1 MYHRTGLCTMSM
13 DIFVMSLWHLKVFMT
28 IDHGS
33 AFLDFGHNLTLHS
46 RCLVVLW
53 SFVQRSSYSQS
64 IGLHLN
70 LIGEAALISF
80 KEFPIPFKRSHHFAL
95 FDENSWKIQRK
106 TFHGLPFKWSHRFA
120 FSDVFRKI
128 YCHGT
133 FVLTCVLYREI
144 DRKISKMLNNLSTSR
159 LRQNSEML
167 FFYLKLLRQHFSKFP
182 FSLLIFLQAGS
193 HMKSFESRKISQEE
207 REIFSA
213 WFFI

>member
-1 MYHRTGLCTMSM
+1 MYDRTGLCTMSM
-13 DIFVMSLWHLKVFMT
+13 DIFVPLTPEGIH
-28 IDHGS
+28 DHWVVVHS
-33 AFLDFGHNLTLHS
+33 LTL
-46 RCLVVLW
+46 VITWIYTQDVLW
-53 SFVQRSSYSQS
+53 YYDHLCRDLVSQLFT
-64 IGLHLN
+64 IHWLHLN

-144 DRKISKMLNNLSTSR
+144 DRKISKILNNLSTSR

-207 REIFSA
+207 REIFST